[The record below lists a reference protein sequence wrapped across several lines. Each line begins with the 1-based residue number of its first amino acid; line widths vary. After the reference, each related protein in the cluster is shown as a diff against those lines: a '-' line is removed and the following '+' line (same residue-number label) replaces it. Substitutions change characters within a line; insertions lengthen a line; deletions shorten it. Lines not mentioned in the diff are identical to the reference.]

1 MDLNEKNSE
10 DIPFKEEKVKLSI
23 VAVSLLVSLFLT
35 ISTFTEDKK
44 TYTNTQYKFTLAYP
58 ARSQL
63 KKFGEGYFDIL
74 QNGKIVLRGSI
85 EDNSFKIFIHESK
98 PKGDV
103 FHTFAQERC
112 KIVCGAD
119 GPDGSTYC
127 DEIKNQ
133 REYVSANGFRVLE
146 FYLIMTRENFSRNTK
161 SESTVGPVYIVDISW
176 PDHPLALMIH
186 PGHGT
191 LGSERANRL
200 AVELID
206 SIKLMQ

>member
-1 MDLNEKNSE
+1 MIQTGEHTMRSC
-10 DIPFKEEKVKLSI
+10 IHF
-23 VAVSLLVSLFLT
+23 LLLFLLICFSLT
-35 ISTFTEDKK
+35 DYSFAADKK

-58 ARSQL
+58 SSYNI

-74 QNGKIVLRGSI
+74 QNGNIVLRGSV
-85 EDNSFKIFIHESK
+85 EDNSFKIFIHEAK

-103 FHTFAQERC
+103 FKTFAHERC
-112 KIVCGAD
+112 NIVCGAD

-127 DEIKNQ
+127 DEIKSQ
-133 REYVSANGFRVLE
+133 REYISANGFRVLE
-146 FYLIMTRENFSRNTK
+146 FYLVMTREDYSRNTK
-161 SESTVGPVYIVDISW
+161 TESTVGPVYMMDISR

-191 LGSERANRL
+191 LPSAEGKRL

-206 SIKLMQ
+206 SINLM

>member
-1 MDLNEKNSE
+1 MRLY
-10 DIPFKEEKVKLSI
+10 IHFLT
-23 VAVSLLVSLFLT
+23 LFLLICFSLT
-35 ISTFTEDKK
+35 AYSFAGDKK
-44 TYTNTQYKFTLAYP
+44 TYTNTQYNFTFAYP
-58 ARSQL
+58 SSYQL

-74 QNGKIVLRGSI
+74 QNGNIALRGSI

-98 PKGDV
+98 STGDV
-103 FHTFAQERC
+103 FRKFARERC

-127 DEIKNQ
+127 DEIKSQ

-146 FYLIMTRENFSRNTK
+146 FYLTMTRENYSRKTK
-161 SESTVGPVYIVDISW
+161 SKSTVGPVSMVDISR

-191 LGSERANRL
+191 LGSERAKRL
-200 AVELID
+200 AVEMID